1 MTAVIADTFGALA
14 DPTRL
19 AILERL
25 STGKA
30 SVSQLAAPHAMSLRG
45 VLKHIEV
52 LEDAGLVRTTKRGRV
67 RECELDARRIDQA
80 AAFIERL
87 QTRWESRLDRL
98 ENYLEKKKP

>member
-1 MTAVIADTFGALA
+1 MTALVADTFGALA

-25 STGKA
+25 GAGTA
-30 SVSQLAAPHAMSLRG
+30 SVSQLAAPHDMSLRG
-45 VLKHIEV
+45 VLKHIAV

-67 RECELDARRIDQA
+67 RECELDRRRIDQA

-98 ENYLEKKKP
+98 ENYLETKKS

>member
-1 MTAVIADTFGALA
+1 MTATIADTFGALA

-19 AILERL
+19 AILEHL
-25 STGKA
+25 SAGTA
-30 SVSQLAAPHAMSLRG
+30 SVSQLAAPHDMSLRG

-52 LEDAGLVRTTKRGRV
+52 LEEAGLVRTIKRGRV
-67 RECELDARRIDQA
+67 RECELNGRQIDNA

-98 ENYLEKKKP
+98 EHYLEKKQ